1 MREALKEACKPLHD
15 EIEGMMYSKNIQ
27 DNSMSMS
34 QLQHLLK
41 INYFYF
47 AQLEQLLSS
56 SDYSVD
62 FPIKKTT
69 IILDDM
75 KRMEKE
81 IDTSEQAPFPLGLDD
96 TSEEHI
102 LGSLYVA
109 IGSSMGGQ
117 MIYKKLKEN
126 EGLSKASLHFFESAK
141 DTIKLWKLFLAKLEE
156 RKVDLEE
163 GKLIKAAQRNF
174 TYLMD
179 LRKEVPA
186 V

>member
-27 DNSMSMS
+27 DNTISMK

-47 AQLEQLLSS
+47 TQLEQLLST
-56 SDYSVD
+56 SDYHLD
-62 FPIKKTT
+62 FPIKKTN

-75 KRMEKE
+75 ERMGSE
-81 IDTSEQAPFPLGLDD
+81 IETNEQAPFPLDLDD
-96 TSEEHI
+96 ASEEHI

-126 EGLSKASLHFFESAK
+126 EALAKASLHFFESAK

-156 RKVDLEE
+156 RKAYLDE
-163 GKLIKAAQRNF
+163 KQLIKAAQRNF

-179 LRKEVPA
+179 LRKA
-186 V
+186 I